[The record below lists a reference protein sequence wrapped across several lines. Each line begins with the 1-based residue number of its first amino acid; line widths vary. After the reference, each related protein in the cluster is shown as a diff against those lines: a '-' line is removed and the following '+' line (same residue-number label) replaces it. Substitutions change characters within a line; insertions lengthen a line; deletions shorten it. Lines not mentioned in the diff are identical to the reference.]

1 MDELVTWLRAAL
13 DGDTARAVY
22 RQWHAE
28 DCETIPGPD
37 GYSYPCECGVPEWM
51 LRDIAA
57 KRAIVDLAATPPP
70 APGERAH
77 SSHLYDLVGTFNEGC
92 STCNGVGSGYL
103 RERVLPQMAAA
114 YSDRPGYRPEW
125 VPS

>member
-1 MDELVTWLRAAL
+1 MDELATWLRAVL
-13 DGDTARAVY
+13 DEETARAVY

-57 KRAIVDLAATPPP
+57 KRAIVDLHAVTRKQMWNEFGGP
-70 APGERAH
+70 AEYEVECSQCGWVGVDVPACLTVR
-77 SSHLYDLVGTFNEGC
+77 HL
-92 STCNGVGSGYL
+92 
-103 RERVLPQMAAA
+103 AAA
-114 YSDRPGYRPEW
+114 MSGRDGYRPEW
-125 VPS
+125 APQ